1 MSRSIRLRTDESG
14 FTLIELVV
22 TIVIMG
28 VIFVPLADFFIQ
40 YLSSYNQTQAR
51 LSDSHD
57 LQISAA
63 YFSQDVAN
71 TGLRN
76 QTAGQTT
83 FAPQQSVWTNNIPA
97 GFCGGTVVGTPILLL
112 KGDAESVGS
121 GSGSDTIT
129 SVLYVVNAGALV
141 RHSCSGSAADPDA
154 TVVHNLDGTPTV
166 QCSSSCNAT
175 TPPAT
180 ITLTLSVRNSAT
192 DTAGATVTLTGKR
205 RQASS

>member
-1 MSRSIRLRTDESG
+1 VSRLTALRANDAG

-40 YLSSYNQTQAR
+40 YLNSYNQTQQR

-71 TGLRN
+71 SGLRN
-76 QTAGQTT
+76 QTPGQVT
-83 FAPQQSVWTNNIPA
+83 FAPQQSIWTSNFPST
-97 GFCGGTVVGTPILLL
+97 FCGATIVGTPVLLL

-121 GSGSDTIT
+121 GSGSDVVT
-129 SVLYVVNAGALV
+129 SVLYVASAGTLV
-141 RHSCSGSAADPDA
+141 RQSCNGATPSLSA
-154 TVVHNLDGTPTV
+154 TVIQNLNGTPTV
-166 QCSSSCNAT
+166 QCSTTCGAA

-180 ITLTLSVRNSAT
+180 VTLTLSVRAGTT
-192 DTAGATVTLTGKR
+192 DTAGTTVTLTGKR
-205 RQASS
+205 RQATS